1 MSIPIGTR
9 LGPYEIA
16 APLGAGGMGEV
27 YRARD
32 SRLGRDVAIKVLPE
46 DFSSDTGR
54 RQRFEQEARAIAA
67 LNHPNIVAIYDVGEG
82 YIVTELVGGET
93 LRGSKYS
100 ARKVIDIGA
109 QIPAGLAAAH
119 DAGIV
124 HRDLKPDN
132 ILLIREGRV
141 KIIDFAL
148 AKVQAPPAA
157 AAATQTVTVRTE
169 PGLVM
174 GTNGYMSPEQ
184 VRGAATDHRTD
195 IFCLGLILH
204 EMLTGARVFH
214 GDTSV
219 ETMTAILKQDA
230 PELPEAVPASL
241 RQIVAHC
248 LEKDPANRFQSARD
262 LAFALSTLGQSG
274 SHAIPA
280 VTGKSRRWAIA
291 AMVAIPAAAAIVFA
305 VVAFRKPPE
314 ISFERMTYRLETIH
328 RARFSPDSQMLLYS
342 AAWNG
347 KPIDIYSSRKDD
359 PEARSLGLSGVPL
372 LAVSRK
378 GQLAVLTKAVSL
390 VVYEHLGTLAL
401 VPIGGGAPRE
411 ILNNVTDA
419 DFDPDGEALAVARL
433 ENGKTRIEYPAG
445 KLLFE
450 TGGWISWLR
459 VSPDGAHVAFFYHTI
474 DTDDRGDVAVLDRSG
489 KLSIVSTGWE
499 SL

>member
-1 MSIPIGTR
+1 
-9 LGPYEIA
+9 
-16 APLGAGGMGEV
+16 
-27 YRARD
+27 
-32 SRLGRDVAIKVLPE
+32 
-46 DFSSDTGR
+46 
-54 RQRFEQEARAIAA
+54 
-67 LNHPNIVAIYDVGEG
+67 
-82 YIVTELVGGET
+82 
-93 LRGSKYS
+93 
-100 ARKVIDIGA
+100 
-109 QIPAGLAAAH
+109 
-119 DAGIV
+119 
-124 HRDLKPDN
+124 
-132 ILLIREGRV
+132 
-141 KIIDFAL
+141 
-148 AKVQAPPAA
+148 
-157 AAATQTVTVRTE
+157 
-169 PGLVM
+169 
-174 GTNGYMSPEQ
+174 
-184 VRGAATDHRTD
+184 
-195 IFCLGLILH
+195 
-204 EMLTGARVFH
+204 
-214 GDTSV
+214 
-219 ETMTAILKQDA
+219 
-230 PELPEAVPASL
+230 
-241 RQIVAHC
+241 
-248 LEKDPANRFQSARD
+248 
-262 LAFALSTLGQSG
+262 ALSTLGQSG

-314 ISFERMTYRLETIH
+314 ISFERMTYRLETNH

-499 SL
+499 SLQGLAWSPKGEVWFTATRQGSEYRLYAASTSGKVRAVLVAPGIGRILDIAPDGRVLITRDGGGSRSALYTEG